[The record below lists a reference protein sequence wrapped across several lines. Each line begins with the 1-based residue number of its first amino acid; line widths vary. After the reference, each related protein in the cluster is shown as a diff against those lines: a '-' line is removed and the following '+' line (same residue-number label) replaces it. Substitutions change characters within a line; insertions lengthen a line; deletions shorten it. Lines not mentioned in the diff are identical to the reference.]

1 MLVGTLQTCTLF
13 ACIVIVFIAGRAA
26 AASPVTVLAVVIA
39 AAAAAEREGG
49 GRLGVAVAEV
59 GDAVLWMPDVDDAS
73 SSVVVI

>member
-1 MLVGTLQTCTLF
+1 MMRT
-13 ACIVIVFIAGRAA
+13 AA

-39 AAAAAEREGG
+39 AAAAAAAEGEGG